1 MNIEAL
7 IFDVDGTL
15 ADTEDAHRR
24 AFNRAFA
31 DHGLDWDWS
40 PDVYVDLLR
49 IAGGRER
56 ISAFI
61 DALEVSANE
70 RARLA
75 ALVPS
80 LHARKTDHYTRG
92 IGGAGLVLREGIA
105 RLLDDGQ
112 ARGCRLAIAS
122 TTSAANIDSLVK
134 LTLGANGLERFSVI
148 ACGDQVRAKKPA
160 ADIYLLVLEQLGVPP
175 DRAVAFEDS
184 ANGLRSAQH
193 AGIFTVVAPTY
204 WTLGDDFASADLLL
218 PRLGE
223 PASPIEGEPGHALQ
237 VQAWLTLDELELL
250 RTTAPGC
257 TVPAQQLDLI

>member
-122 TTSAANIDSLVK
+122 TTSAANIDSLVN

-160 ADIYLLVLEQLGVPP
+160 AGRRHLFARIGAVGSPAGSRRRLRGFRQRPALGTARRHLHGGGANLLDPWRRLRFGGPAATP
-175 DRAVAFEDS
+175 SGRARVA
-184 ANGLRSAQH
+184 H
-193 AGIFTVVAPTY
+193 
-204 WTLGDDFASADLLL
+204 
-218 PRLGE
+218 
-223 PASPIEGEPGHALQ
+223 
-237 VQAWLTLDELELL
+237 
-250 RTTAPGC
+250 
-257 TVPAQQLDLI
+257 